1 MPESTPE
8 QHPCTRCARRIDAYA
23 KICPYCNWDQSLA
36 PPAHEPPKPQA
47 VVDYRPP
54 EEYGLRKKAMFAG
67 AGALALVAAFAVG
80 MVINSDGAPKSAP
93 KTVEEQ
99 VADEQEARRTSSVKR
114 ADTPLV
120 PVEGP
125 AGIEQPITSAPVS
138 ANPGMDSDYQRSDAT
153 AVSASDYAE
162 LAKRA
167 QAEKQR
173 MAATVDPRSLTGPSY
188 VPPPP
193 RRQAAVPPTDPTGS
207 GSSSPQPHRGIA
219 MRTRPV
225 PLSQPMPS
233 ISSTGTA
240 RLSLM
245 IGADGRVKEVDI
257 ERALGR
263 DTAALISSVRSWRF
277 KPATLN
283 GEPIAAP
290 YSVEISFKR

>member
-1 MPESTPE
+1 MSELSE
-8 QHPCTRCARRIDAYA
+8 QTPCTRCARKIDAYA

-36 PPAHEPPKPQA
+36 PPAQEPPKPQA
-47 VVDYRPP
+47 VMDYKPP
-54 EEYGLRKKAMFAG
+54 EEYDLRKKAMFAG
-67 AGALALVAAFAVG
+67 VGALTLVAAFAVG

-99 VADEQEARRTSSVKR
+99 AAEELAERRLSPVKR

-120 PVEGP
+120 PMEGS

-173 MAATVDPRSLTGPSY
+173 MAATVDPRSLTGPAY
-188 VPPPP
+188 VPSPP
-193 RRQAAVPPTDPTGS
+193 RRQAAAPPTGS
-207 GSSSPQPHRGIA
+207 PGMGSSSPQPHRGIA

-245 IGADGRVKEVDI
+245 IGADGRVKEIDI

-283 GEPIAAP
+283 GEPVAAP

>member
-1 MPESTPE
+1 MTEIE
-8 QHPCTRCARRIDAYA
+8 QQPCTRCARTIDASA

-36 PPAHEPPKPQA
+36 PPAVEPPKPQA
-47 VVDYRPP
+47 VVNYKPP
-54 EEYGLRKKAMFAG
+54 AEFDLRKKAMFAG
-67 AGALALVAAFAVG
+67 GGAIVLVAAFAVG
-80 MVINSDGAPKSAP
+80 MVINSDGAPKNAP

-99 VADEQEARRTSSVKR
+99 QVAEDQEARTTSVPKR

-138 ANPGMDSDYQRSDAT
+138 ATPGLDSDYQRSDAT

-167 QAEKQR
+167 QAEKKR
-173 MAATVDPRSLTGPSY
+173 VAAAVDPRTLTGPAY

-193 RRQAAVPPTDPTGS
+193 RREPAAPAAGAGAGAES
-207 GSSSPQPHRGIA
+207 QPGRRLS

-225 PLSQPMPS
+225 PQYQPLPS
-233 ISSTGTA
+233 ISSTGKA
-240 RLSLM
+240 RLSLL
-245 IGADGRVKEVDI
+245 IGADGRVKEIDI

-263 DTAALISSVRSWRF
+263 DTAELVSAVRSWRF

-283 GEPIAAP
+283 GEPVAAP

>member
-1 MPESTPE
+1 MPESIRE
-8 QHPCTRCARRIDAYA
+8 QQPCTRCARKIDASA
-23 KICPYCNWDQSLA
+23 KICPYCNWDQSLT

-54 EEYGLRKKAMFAG
+54 EEYDLRKKAMFAG
-67 AGALALVAAFAVG
+67 AGALTLVAAFVVG

-99 VADEQEARRTSSVKR
+99 AAEEQAERRLSPVKR

-138 ANPGMDSDYQRSDAT
+138 TNPGMDSDYQRSDAT

-167 QAEKQR
+167 QAEKKR
-173 MAATVDPRSLTGPSY
+173 MAATVDPRLLTGPAY

-193 RRQAAVPPTDPTGS
+193 RRQTEPPTGI
-207 GSSSPQPHRGIA
+207 GSSTPEPQRGIA
-219 MRTRPV
+219 VRTRPV
-225 PLSQPMPS
+225 PLSRPMPS

-245 IGADGRVKEVDI
+245 IGADGRVKEIDI

>member
-1 MPESTPE
+1 MPQSIPE
-8 QHPCTRCARRIDAYA
+8 LREQTPCTRCTRRIDAYA

-47 VVDYRPP
+47 VMDYKPP
-54 EEYGLRKKAMFAG
+54 EEYDLRKKAMFAG
-67 AGALALVAAFAVG
+67 AGALTLVAAFAVG

-99 VADEQEARRTSSVKR
+99 AAEEQAERRLSPVKR

-173 MAATVDPRSLTGPSY
+173 MAATVDPRSLTGPAY
-188 VPPPP
+188 VAPP
-193 RRQAAVPPTDPTGS
+193 RHQATAPPTGI
-207 GSSSPQPHRGIA
+207 GSSPQPQRGIA

-245 IGADGRVKEVDI
+245 IGADGRVKEIDI

-263 DTAALISSVRSWRF
+263 DTAALLSSVRSWRF

>member
-1 MPESTPE
+1 MISE
-8 QHPCTRCARRIDAYA
+8 QHPCIRCTRKIDASA
-23 KICPYCNWDQSLA
+23 KICPYCNWDQNVA
-36 PPAHEPPKPQA
+36 PPAQEPPKPQA
-47 VVDYRPP
+47 VMDYRPP

-67 AGALALVAAFAVG
+67 AGALTLVAAFVVG
-80 MVINSDGAPKSAP
+80 MVINSDGAPKNAP

-99 VADEQEARRTSSVKR
+99 VAEEQAARRTTSLKR

-125 AGIEQPITSAPVS
+125 AGIEQPITSAPVT
-138 ANPGMDSDYQRSDAT
+138 ATPGMASDDYQRSDAT

-167 QAEKQR
+167 QAEKKR
-173 MAATVDPRSLTGPSY
+173 LAATVDPRSLTGPAY

-193 RRQAAVPPTDPTGS
+193 RREVTQPQHADG
-207 GSSSPQPHRGIA
+207 SSPQPGRIA
-219 MRTRPV
+219 LRTRPV
-225 PLSQPMPS
+225 PQYQPMPS

-245 IGADGRVKEVDI
+245 IGADGRVKEIDI

-263 DTAALISSVRSWRF
+263 DTAQLISAVRSWRF

-283 GEPIAAP
+283 GDPIAAP
-290 YSVEISFKR
+290 YSVEIKFKR

>member
-1 MPESTPE
+1 MSE
-8 QHPCTRCARRIDAYA
+8 QVREQQPCTRCARRIDAWA

-36 PPAHEPPKPQA
+36 PPAQEPPKPQA
-47 VVDYRPP
+47 VTDYRPP
-54 EEYGLRKKAMFAG
+54 EEYALRKKAMFAG
-67 AGALALVAAFAVG
+67 VGALTLVAAFAVG

-99 VADEQEARRTSSVKR
+99 VADEQEARRTSSVMR

-138 ANPGMDSDYQRSDAT
+138 TNPGMDSDYQRSDAT

-167 QAEKQR
+167 QAEKKR
-173 MAATVDPRSLTGPSY
+173 MAATVDPRLMTGPAY
-188 VPPPP
+188 VPTLP
-193 RRQAAVPPTDPTGS
+193 RRQATAPPTGPIGT
-207 GSSSPQPHRGIA
+207 GSSSPQPQRGIA

-240 RLSLM
+240 RLSLT
-245 IGADGRVKEVDI
+245 IGADGRVKEIDI

-263 DTAALISSVRSWRF
+263 DTAALLSSVRSWRF

>member
-1 MPESTPE
+1 MSER
-8 QHPCTRCARRIDAYA
+8 HPCIRCARQIDASA
-23 KICPYCNWDQSLA
+23 KICPYCNWDQNVA
-36 PPAHEPPKPQA
+36 PPAQEPPKPQA
-47 VVDYRPP
+47 VIDYKPP

-67 AGALALVAAFAVG
+67 AGALMLVAAFVVG
-80 MVINSDGAPKSAP
+80 MVINSDGAPKTAP

-99 VADEQEARRTSSVKR
+99 LAEEQEARRTTSWKR

-120 PVEGP
+120 PVGGP
-125 AGIEQPITSAPVS
+125 AGIEQPITSAPVN
-138 ANPGMDSDYQRSDAT
+138 AAPGIASDDYQRSDAT

-167 QAEKQR
+167 QAEKKR
-173 MAATVDPRSLTGPSY
+173 MAATVDPRSLTGPAY

-193 RRQAAVPPTDPTGS
+193 RREVTQQADG
-207 GSSSPQPHRGIA
+207 SSPQQGRIA
-219 MRTRPV
+219 IRTRPV

-245 IGADGRVKEVDI
+245 IGADGRVKEIDI

-263 DTAALISSVRSWRF
+263 DTAQLISAVRSWRF

-283 GEPIAAP
+283 GNPIAAP
-290 YSVEISFKR
+290 YSVEIKFKR

>member
-1 MPESTPE
+1 MPQTTPE
-8 QHPCTRCARRIDAYA
+8 LREQTPCTRCARTIDASA

-36 PPAHEPPKPQA
+36 PPAQEPPKPQA
-47 VVDYRPP
+47 VIDYRPP
-54 EEYGLRKKAMFAG
+54 EEFGLRKKAMFAG

-93 KTVEEQ
+93 KTMEEQ
-99 VADEQEARRTSSVKR
+99 TAEEAAERRLAPVMR

-138 ANPGMDSDYQRSDAT
+138 TNPGMDSDYQRSDAT

-167 QAEKQR
+167 QAEKKR
-173 MAATVDPRSLTGPSY
+173 MAATVDPRSLTGPAY
-188 VPPPP
+188 VAPPP
-193 RRQAAVPPTDPTGS
+193 RRQVAPPTGGTE
-207 GSSSPQPHRGIA
+207 SSSPPSQRGIA
-219 MRTRPV
+219 LRTRPV

-233 ISSTGTA
+233 ISATGTA

-245 IGADGRVKEVDI
+245 IGADGRVKEIDI

-283 GEPIAAP
+283 GQPVAAP

>member
-1 MPESTPE
+1 MSEAAPE
-8 QHPCTRCARRIDAYA
+8 QQQPCTRCARKIDASA

-47 VVDYRPP
+47 VLDYKPA
-54 EEYGLRKKAMFAG
+54 EEYNLRKKAMFAG
-67 AGALALVAAFAVG
+67 AGALTLVAAFVVG

-93 KTVEEQ
+93 KTVEEL
-99 VADEQEARRTSSVKR
+99 AAEEQAERRLAPVRR
-114 ADTPLV
+114 ADTPFV

-138 ANPGMDSDYQRSDAT
+138 ANPGMASDYQRSDAT

-167 QAEKQR
+167 QAEKR
-173 MAATVDPRSLTGPSY
+173 KLAATIEPRSLTGPAY
-188 VPPPP
+188 VPAP
-193 RRQAAVPPTDPTGS
+193 RREAAPPAAGA
-207 GSSSPQPHRGIA
+207 GAAAPQPDRR
-219 MRTRPV
+219 MPVRTRPV
-225 PLSQPMPS
+225 PQYQPVPS
-233 ISSTGTA
+233 ISATGTA
-240 RLSLM
+240 RLSLL
-245 IGADGRVKEVDI
+245 IGADGRVKEIDI
-257 ERALGR
+257 ERTLGR
-263 DTAALISSVRSWRF
+263 DTAELLSTVRTWRF

>member
-1 MPESTPE
+1 MAASTPE
-8 QHPCTRCARRIDAYA
+8 QHPCTRCARKIDASA

-47 VVDYRPP
+47 VMDYRPP
-54 EEYGLRKKAMFAG
+54 EEYDLRKKAMFAG
-67 AGALALVAAFAVG
+67 VGALTLVAAFAVG
-80 MVINSDGAPKSAP
+80 MVINSDGAPKTAP

-138 ANPGMDSDYQRSDAT
+138 TNPGMDSDYQRSDAT

-167 QAEKQR
+167 QAEKKR
-173 MAATVDPRSLTGPSY
+173 LAATVDPRLMTGPAY

-193 RRQAAVPPTDPTGS
+193 RRQVAPPTDA
-207 GSSSPQPHRGIA
+207 GSSSPQPQRGIA

>member
-1 MPESTPE
+1 VITE
-8 QHPCTRCARRIDAYA
+8 QHPCIRCTRQIDASA
-23 KICPYCNWDQSLA
+23 KICPYCNWDQNVA

-47 VVDYRPP
+47 VMDYRPP
-54 EEYGLRKKAMFAG
+54 EEYDLRKKAMFAG
-67 AGALALVAAFAVG
+67 GGALTLVAAFVVG

-99 VADEQEARRTSSVKR
+99 LIEEQSARRTTSLKR
-114 ADTPLV
+114 ADTPLI

-125 AGIEQPITSAPVS
+125 AGIEQPITSAPV
-138 ANPGMDSDYQRSDAT
+138 AATPGMPSDDYQRSDAT

-167 QAEKQR
+167 QAEKKR
-173 MAATVDPRSLTGPSY
+173 LAATIDPRLLTGPAY

-193 RRQAAVPPTDPTGS
+193 RREVTQPQQPDG
-207 GSSSPQPHRGIA
+207 SSPQPQHSIA
-219 MRTRPV
+219 LRTRPV
-225 PLSQPMPS
+225 PQYQPMPS

-245 IGADGRVKEVDI
+245 IGADGRVKEINI

-263 DTAALISSVRSWRF
+263 DTAQLISAVRSWRF

-290 YSVEISFKR
+290 YSIEISFKR